1 MDTNIGIKVTADTA
15 QAQNAMGA
23 FSNAVGAVNIT
34 SLAEQVKALESNLN
48 AATPK
53 NMAFAETFNKIQA
66 DLAAGTISLEDAREA
81 VSKLSDEMGHAPE
94 PVEKTTMSLA
104 DFKAGLD
111 MAIGVAQKA
120 GEVFQAAF
128 DMAKEGATIEQTHDS
143 LDRMATSAGVASD
156 LLGRLEAA
164 AGGTVDDLVLAG
176 GASRLMAGQS
186 EAMARALGNAAP
198 ELVTISRAM
207 AKLSPTVG
215 DSTDA
220 FEALTEA
227 MQTGRT
233 RGLQQWGFDI
243 TKIKDDQDLLNQV
256 LDQGRGLVNDL
267 GGDVESATDK
277 YAEFEQGID
286 NLNDAFVTFLNNS
299 KVTSAVIGGLTQN
312 LNDTNTIIAIHEQ
325 GVISTTDA
333 WRLWAGLQIPSEIN
347 ATKAELEALVTATA
361 EQERETQRLLNAT
374 TSATQAQSEAN
385 ATGEAAITTYSE
397 MALAYRIAA
406 NAISEAKAETTLL
419 QVANDALGGSINFTS
434 QMTSLLNDVLIVQGD
449 TYAENNQRI
458 LDYLLMTGEITQA
471 EYDDA
476 VAKNKQVAMLEKLN
490 GALAANMITQ
500 EQWND
505 IMKDGKITTEEM
517 TGAVSK
523 LWGTFLDNS
532 LDVAASDAQ
541 EMADT
546 MGDVYDNTND
556 VQTTF
561 DPIYDL
567 MLKTGKG
574 LEFVT
579 TNAGPFQGAL
589 EEVATT
595 GADAALA
602 IDDLGANV
610 SKLPSYKKVTVEV
623 EVTGDPLPNVGGYG
637 GGHPTGPTTP
647 TADLRVGNTA
657 PTPAGTDW
665 QAVFMSLTEEQRRK
679 VQDMVGTSM
688 YESDYA
694 AAITKVLKN
703 ADLNDAARKL
713 DRGGGR
719 TVPRGDAP
727 FDPGGLGG
735 VPLPFSG
742 GGNLAA
748 GGNTIIVMIDGQE
761 VAYRM
766 QTLAGQSLRV
776 ASMSG
781 AGMLGQ

>member
-66 DLAAGTISLEDAREA
+66 DLAAGTISLEDARAA
-81 VSKLSDEMGHAPE
+81 VSKLSDEMGRAPE

-312 LNDTNTIIAIHEQ
+312 LNDTNTIIALHEQ

-374 TSATQAQSEAN
+374 TSISTATVTWAENTFYAQQAQEGIANAVEAN
-385 ATGEAAITTYSE
+385 TG
-397 MALAYRIAA
+397 ALYA
-406 NAISEAKAETTLL
+406 L
-419 QVANDALGGSINFTS
+419 QAANDALAGSINFTS
-434 QMTSLLNDVLIVQGD
+434 QMTKLLNDVLIVQGD

-490 GALAANMITQ
+490 GALAANMLTQ
-500 EQWND
+500 EAWNE

-517 TGAVSK
+517 TTAVTK
-523 LWGTFLDNS
+523 LWGTFLENT
-532 LDVAASDAQ
+532 LDVAASDAE
-541 EMADT
+541 EMADA

-647 TADLRVGNTA
+647 TASLRVGDTA

-665 QAVFMSLTEEQRRK
+665 QAVFLSLTEEQRRK

-688 YESDYA
+688 YEADYA

-735 VPLPFSG
+735 VGLPFSG